1 MALKTQN
8 RSSREGVGGMACE
21 SCASIDVRIWHREG
35 RLHPGQCFPY
45 SWTYGGQ
52 PLASITVWTEAHAIV
67 LMFRARWSED
77 GEWKSVEQRVPITWT
92 PCHLGGS
99 RAWFRC
105 NVCSNGHFCGR
116 RVALLYAA
124 GELFACRHCYGLAYA
139 SQRECL
145 RLRGLGRAQKIRMQL
160 GGSGNM
166 FDDFPQ
172 KPKGM
177 HWRTYLRL
185 RHSHD
190 IAALRCGC

>member
-1 MALKTQN
+1 LMG
-8 RSSREGVGGMACE
+8 RWRYGGPTCE
-21 SCASIDVRIWHREG
+21 SCASIDVRRWHREG
-35 RLHPGQCFPY
+35 RLNPGQYFPC
-45 SWTYGGQ
+45 SWTYGGE
-52 PLASITVWTEAHAIV
+52 PLVSIRVRIEAQAAV
-67 LMFRARWSED
+67 LMFSSRISGDSE
-77 GEWKSVEQRVPITWT
+77 WRSVMQRVPITWT
-92 PCHLGGS
+92 ACHIGGG

-105 NVCSNGHFCGR
+105 HVCAGGRYCGR
-116 RVALLYAA
+116 RVAILYKA

-139 SQRECL
+139 SQREPM
-145 RLRGLGRAQKIRMQL
+145 RRRGLGKAQKIRMQL

-177 HWRTYLRL
+177 HSRTYTRL